1 MHLTQQPPKGP
12 QKEEGLLPGRKKKTM
27 HPQNPA
33 RTPPTKAILL
43 LVRPAARPRTV
54 LRPRWMR
61 ARAAGRRRRRRKS
74 SDEPVFS
81 IMFINSFKLI
91 VLISKSRHQFLSRG
105 GLSSHMHK
113 ITAMRQ
119 VNIESLLGS
128 EEGAPAQG

>member
-12 QKEEGLLPGRKKKTM
+12 QKEKGLLPGRKKKTM

-54 LRPRWMR
+54 LRPRRMR

-81 IMFINSFKLI
+81 INSFKLI
-91 VLISKSRHQFLSRG
+91 VLISKSRHLFLSRG